1 MCRVLVLSFSPLFVD
16 VVVIQWLAT
25 AVSNRV
31 SRVLDSADLCL
42 SVSVCLMGQIYVRAQ
57 FDYDPLGDDIIP
69 CAQAGIA
76 FKTGDIL
83 QVK

>member
-1 MCRVLVLSFSPLFVD
+1 M
-16 VVVIQWLAT
+16 AT

-83 QVK
+83 QVKR